1 MDTTSAAT
9 RPPPPAFDI
18 RAFLAYIASG
28 VLLISFV
35 LGNVYLLDL
44 AKGQLEA
51 IGGEI
56 AKVQVLAAIGVGIL
70 ALPLGILV
78 NALSFFFM
86 DWAVRGL
93 EERKYR
99 REGRFFSVLEPE
111 ASTEIMR
118 YFEIRTGREFLEKS
132 HRSVELLKV
141 FSDAVYRSY
150 HHIPGLG
157 IFLRVFAFLC
167 LLQAVLFG
175 GYALWWHSAGYGGSA
190 LLFALLTYLLLY
202 LSTHLYIFLHWNL
215 LYASS
220 LLAKHRFGVP
230 EGGSDVDGKQRPA
243 FDLFLDCLAQQKTVR
258 ELKSPPAEKDRGSPC

>member
-1 MDTTSAAT
+1 MDTASAAS

-18 RAFLAYIASG
+18 RAFLAYISSG

-35 LGNVYLLDL
+35 LGNFYLLEL
-44 AKGQLEA
+44 CKEWIEGVVGTLGHA
-51 IGGEI
+51 
-56 AKVQVLAAIGVGIL
+56 QVLAAITVGIL
-70 ALPLGILV
+70 ALPLGIMV

-86 DWAVRGL
+86 DFAVRSL

-111 ASTEIMR
+111 ASAEIIR
-118 YFEIRTGREFLEKS
+118 YFEIATGREFLEKA
-132 HRSVELLKV
+132 HRAVELLKI

-157 IFLRVFAFLC
+157 IFLRVSSFLC
-167 LLQAVLFG
+167 LAQAVLFAI
-175 GYALWWHSAGYGGSA
+175 YALWFHNAGYGGLMVA
-190 LLFALLTYLLLY
+190 FGVTAYLLLY
-202 LSTHLYIFLHWNL
+202 LSAHLYIFLHWNL

-230 EGGSDVDGKQRPA
+230 GGGSEVGGRQLPA
-243 FDLFLDCLAQQKTVR
+243 FDLFLDCLAQQKTVS
-258 ELKSPPAEKDRGSPC
+258 ELKSPPTEKERGNRY